1 MAKRGR
7 DEAQDAGHLTK
18 SFLNDFMV
26 KTKLTGTPSAPTEME
41 VDVAKTRLKN
51 EFNGTEV
58 SADMPQQFADCVIC
72 NLSVSPNEAVLY
84 CANCDRVDIIYHAA
98 CAHNTAALFQCYICK
113 EFEIVPYVYGARA
126 PSVSAVKVEEG
137 GEIVPDHTVAFSAAF
152 DAREGMKMH
161 QCEACGPHVCTWT
174 NVPTPDVPPE
184 VYATVGL
191 TLEFQSALDKMSEFV
206 FHFHQAL
213 HLCIVTQN
221 KDNMA
226 RIMMSMAK
234 FVEHVDEDDMSYS
247 NLLDLSML
255 KIFSIIEMDGDGVK
269 TQNRIYDV
277 EHEDFTFPVLLE
289 FPFEDLKKR
298 ICNFIQKQRN
308 LRKYDIHT
316 YIADN
321 LHMAPQ
327 KTDFSPAKIV
337 TRVCDQWPDNVEMH
351 DFILFHVKRYRI
363 MKVGRQAL
371 DSAARS

>member
-7 DEAQDAGHLTK
+7 DEAQDTGHLTE

-26 KTKLTGTPSAPTEME
+26 KTELTGTPSALTEME
-41 VDVAKTRLKN
+41 VDVAKTLLKN
-51 EFNGTEV
+51 EVNSTEV
-58 SADMPQQFADCVIC
+58 FADMPQQFADCVIC
-72 NLSVSPNEAVLY
+72 KLPVSPNEAVLY

-113 EFEIVPYVYGARA
+113 EFEIVPYVYGTRA
-126 PSVSAVKVEEG
+126 PSVIAVKVEEG

-152 DAREGMKMH
+152 AAREGMKMH

-255 KIFSIIEMDGDGVK
+255 KIFSIIEMTLNMK
-269 TQNRIYDV
+269 ISRFQSCSNFLSRISKNAFATSSKSSATCASMTYT
-277 EHEDFTFPVLLE
+277 HTSLIIFT
-289 FPFEDLKKR
+289 
-298 ICNFIQKQRN
+298 
-308 LRKYDIHT
+308 
-316 YIADN
+316 
-321 LHMAPQ
+321 
-327 KTDFSPAKIV
+327 
-337 TRVCDQWPDNVEMH
+337 WP
-351 DFILFHVKRYRI
+351 RR
-363 MKVGRQAL
+363 RQI
-371 DSAARS
+371 SRQPRS